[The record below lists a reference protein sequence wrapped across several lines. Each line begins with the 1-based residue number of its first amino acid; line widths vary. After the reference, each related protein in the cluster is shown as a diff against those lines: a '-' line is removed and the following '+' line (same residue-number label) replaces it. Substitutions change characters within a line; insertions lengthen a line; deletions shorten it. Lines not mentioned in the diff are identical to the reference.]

1 MRTHR
6 PGRECDAFVRRP
18 LLLLRAVCRIG
29 GTRLGVKLMGMG
41 KGDVRWRIRITLHKK
56 EYCIAMR
63 SNERKKNKKIASGLV
78 I

>member
-29 GTRLGVKLMGMG
+29 GTRLGVKLIGME
-41 KGDVRWRIRITLHKK
+41 KGEVRWRIRITLHKK
-56 EYCIAMR
+56 IEYCMTMR
-63 SNERKKNKKIASGLV
+63 SKESKKEK
-78 I
+78 